1 MYGFAV
7 MMSIST
13 STTSKNIDTITLFRE
28 FIVTQISQGM
38 YDVNCEWLQLGLAAV
53 KRGLNYLF
61 VHTQVFISSKLGS

>member
-13 STTSKNIDTITLFRE
+13 PTTSKNIDTITLFRE
-28 FIVTQISQGM
+28 LMVTKISQGI

-53 KRGLNYLF
+53 KRGLNFLF